1 LKSGDVLKEFQMRT
15 RLIAISVG
23 VVFLF
28 GCSHTSSAVPQ
39 PKIVQS
45 LQSHS
50 NLSPD
55 SLPSQY
61 SGLHSFVAGS
71 DGKFPQASVVRDAS
85 GNLYGTTID
94 GGGSTNCEFGCGV
107 VFKIDV
113 SGHETVLHSFS
124 GTDGEYLTAGLIVD
138 DAGNLFGTA
147 QTGGSSNDG
156 LVFKLDPSGNETVL
170 HNFTGGT
177 DGAGPHAALLRDA
190 SGNLYG
196 STGVGGSSG
205 CGGHGCGV
213 VFKIDSNGNE
223 SVFHSFSGTDG
234 SGPSGALI
242 QDAAGN
248 FYGATQEGGSS
259 SGCRGLGCGVVFK
272 LDPSGNETVL
282 HSFSG
287 ADGAYPGG
295 PLIRDSAGNL
305 YGTTIG
311 GGSSNDGIVFKIKTN
326 GHESVLLNFSGLDGW
341 YVNGGLVMNAA
352 GVLFGTTF
360 HGGSRDHGVVFALD
374 TNGNETV
381 LHSFGG
387 GTGPGKEP
395 FAGLFRD
402 AAGNLYGTTQ
412 QGGGNCGCGVVF
424 ELSH

>member
-1 LKSGDVLKEFQMRT
+1 MLT
-15 RLIAISVG
+15 RVMALTVG

-28 GCSHTSSAVPQ
+28 GCSHTSATVPQ

-45 LQSHS
+45 GQSHS

-61 SGLHSFVAGS
+61 SGLYSFVGGS
-71 DGKFPQASVVRDAS
+71 DGNYPQAPVVRDAS
-85 GNLYGTTID
+85 GNLYGTTYM
-94 GGGSTNCEFGCGV
+94 GGGSAKCEFGCGT

-113 SGHETVLHSFS
+113 NGHETVLHSFS
-124 GTDGEYLTAGLIVD
+124 GTDGQSPTAGLIAD
-138 DAGNLFGTA
+138 GAGNLYGTA
-147 QTGGSSNDG
+147 GFGGSSHYG
-156 LVFKLDPSGNETVL
+156 VVFKLDPNGNETVI
-170 HNFTGGT
+170 HNFTGGA
-177 DGAGPHAALLRDA
+177 DGRSPNAALLRDA

-196 STGVGGSSG
+196 TTGLGGSSG
-205 CGGHGCGV
+205 CGGFGCGV
-213 VFKIDSNGNE
+213 VFKIDTIGNE

-242 QDAAGN
+242 QDAVGN
-248 FYGATQEGGSS
+248 FYGTTNAGGSS
-259 SGCRGLGCGVVFK
+259 SGCRGAGCGVVFK

-287 ADGAYPGG
+287 ADGGDPGG
-295 PLIRDSAGNL
+295 PLVRDTAGNL
-305 YGTTIG
+305 YGTTAI
-311 GGSSNDGIVFKIKTN
+311 GGSSNDGVVFKIKTN
-326 GHESVLLNFSGLDGW
+326 LHATVLLNFSGLDGQFA
-341 YVNGGLVMNAA
+341 NGGLVMNAA
-352 GVLFGTTF
+352 GVLFGTTI

-387 GTGPGKEP
+387 RTGPGKEP

-402 AAGNLYGTTQ
+402 AAGNLYATTQ
-412 QGGGNCGCGVVF
+412 RGGGACDCGVVF
-424 ELSH
+424 KLSH